1 MSHPGSQK
9 CAALLP
15 SCAGIGLRIPH
26 HTAFLTSK
34 PKIGWVEVHSENY
47 FSAPELR
54 ALEAVRADYPVSLH
68 GVGLSLGSADGVDEM
83 HLARVAELCER
94 VQPGL
99 VSEHLAWARIGGTAL
114 PDLLPLPL
122 TRKSLDIFCM
132 NVDMVQ
138 SALKRRILVENP
150 STYLQ
155 FLNSNIPEPEFLAA
169 VTRRTG
175 CGLICDINNIFVSA
189 HNHGWDAL
197 EYLETLP
204 ADAVGE
210 YHVAGHCPASGA
222 AAGLLIDTHDRPV
235 DRAVWRLFEAALQII
250 GPRPVL
256 IERDADLPPLEEL
269 LAEAA
274 MAQKIMD
281 QASRRDANAA

>member
-1 MSHPGSQK
+1 MPHSESRK
-9 CAALLP
+9 CEALLSP
-15 SCAGIGLRIPH
+15 CAGIGLRIPH
-26 HTAFLTSK
+26 HTAFLTAK

-47 FSAPELR
+47 FSGPELR

-83 HLARVAELCER
+83 HLARVMALCDR
-94 VQPGL
+94 IQPAL
-99 VSEHLAWARIGGTAL
+99 VSEHLAWGRIGATAL

-122 TRKSLDIFCM
+122 TRESLDVFCM
-132 NVDMVQ
+132 NVDRVQ
-138 SALKRRILVENP
+138 TALKRTILVENP

-155 FLNSNIPEPEFLAA
+155 FASSSIPEPEFLTA

-197 EYLETLP
+197 DYLKTLP
-204 ADAVGE
+204 AAAIGE
-210 YHVAGHCPASGA
+210 YHVAGHCTATGA

-235 DRAVWRLFEAALQII
+235 DRAVWALFEVALQII

-256 IERDADLPPLEEL
+256 IERDADLPSLEEL
-269 LAEAA
+269 LAEAV
-274 MAQKIMD
+274 MAQKIID
-281 QASRRDANAA
+281 QVSRRDANAA